1 MTETVGTKFLAEGGL
16 DPAPFQIPDD
26 LRFRLAAGVALINL
40 TDNGGFLLIHIEPPL
55 AIDLEAQAGVAA
67 IRQALFGIDS
77 HTPMDL
83 LRKLH
88 GIIFRHTFQNTLH
101 QDAGSVV
108 RNILLGRQHPDTV
121 LFQLCL
127 VDGTVIAVA
136 GKTVQ
141 LIYQNALKGVPVA
154 VGDHPL
160 KFGTVVRGAADGPV
174 NIFSDNSIMIRLRIF
189 IAHLELSL
197 NGLLR
202 LAVAGKAGVNDYIH
216 TESSSPIFIIVI
228 RSPVSNVPHI
238 PGASEATLQN
248 RPCPRRWRKT
258 YAAPGAWPWQR
269 R

>member
-1 MTETVGTKFLAEGGL
+1 
-16 DPAPFQIPDD
+16 
-26 LRFRLAAGVALINL
+26 
-40 TDNGGFLLIHIEPPL
+40 
-55 AIDLEAQAGVAA
+55 
-67 IRQALFGIDS
+67 
-77 HTPMDL
+77 MDL

-88 GIIFRHTFQNTLH
+88 GVVFRHTFQNALH

-108 RNILLGRQHPDTV
+108 RNILFGRQHPNTV
-121 LFQLCL
+121 LFQLRL
-127 VDGTVIAVA
+127 VDSTVIAVA

-160 KFGTVVRGAADGPV
+160 KFGTVVRGAADGS
-174 NIFSDNSIMIRLRIF
+174 IDILSDNGIMIRLRIF
-189 IAHLELSL
+189 IAHLELSF

-238 PGASEATLQN
+238 PGASVATLQN
-248 RPCPRRWRKT
+248 RPCSRRWCKT